1 MAQRL
6 SAGSHQSIKPE
17 PAKRATESTE
27 PRTIVSGT
35 KLALRSSRILNPLA
49 MATGSVSVVRFTDL
63 RSYARAD
70 PSAEAL
76 VYFHTVRE
84 ADDVP
89 PPFLGKAW
97 SDRSW
102 ESLDRDSF
110 FFQLLGLIVRGKCVD
125 DGIETAVHHHVE
137 LVQGQPNAVIANS
150 ILFEVVRANLF

>member
-1 MAQRL
+1 MRMAQRL

-63 RSYARAD
+63 CSSPPGD

-76 VYFHTVRE
+76 VYFPTVPE
-84 ADDVP
+84 AADVP
-89 PPFLGKAW
+89 PTFLGKAW

-110 FFQLLGLIVRGKCVD
+110 FFQLLGL
-125 DGIETAVHHHVE
+125 
-137 LVQGQPNAVIANS
+137 
-150 ILFEVVRANLF
+150 

>member
-1 MAQRL
+1 
-6 SAGSHQSIKPE
+6 
-17 PAKRATESTE
+17 
-27 PRTIVSGT
+27 
-35 KLALRSSRILNPLA
+35 
-49 MATGSVSVVRFTDL
+49 MATGTVSVVRFTDL

-110 FFQLLGLIVRGKCVD
+110 FFQLLGLIVRGKRVD
-125 DGIETAVHHHVE
+125 DGIEAAIHHHVE
-137 LVQGQPNAVIANS
+137 LVQGQPNTVIANS
-150 ILFEVVRANLF
+150 ILFEVVGADLF